1 MDRNSL
7 IGLFLI
13 GLILMVYSY
22 YSAPPPQDPATNGK
36 TAAESI
42 APSNGSTSSVNP
54 AVEQPTNEQA
64 TNTSGASGLPG
75 GADAAAADTSW
86 TVDSTTALGLFRPFR
101 RGTPQEFVIQNPQ
114 IRVTLSSLGGAVS
127 EVELKEYTTYR
138 KTPLL
143 LFKKGDARY
152 NFTYSAG
159 GQTLRTEQ
167 LYFSAFAQTDSSL
180 VLRVE
185 PRLGSFIEHR
195 YLLPESGY
203 ELKHEVRRVNMSTL
217 LESNNRYTELEW
229 QVRAP
234 SQERDLEEER
244 KIPDIYYRYL
254 NDEPDYLTI
263 NKEESEDLP
272 NQVKWI
278 SFRQK
283 FFSSSLIAEGHFD
296 NAKISGRPLTD
307 SAHTAEYYASFTM
320 PMENPDDE
328 RFAMRFYFG
337 PNHFQKLKALD
348 LGLEKQVPLGW
359 GIFGWV
365 NRFIVIPVFNWLDSF
380 SLSYGLIILI
390 LTLIIKVILFP
401 LTYQSY
407 ISGAKMKVLKPEIDE
422 LKSRFESDPARMQS
436 EQMKLFQ
443 RAGVNP
449 LGGCIPLLLQFP
461 ILIALFNFFPASI
474 ELRQQGFLWADDLS
488 SYDSIL
494 DLPFRI
500 PFYGAH
506 VSLFTLLMTASTL
519 LYTHFNNQIS
529 GVTGQM
535 KTLGY
540 IMPLMFLPVLNS
552 YSSAL
557 SYYYFLANMI
567 TFGQQW
573 AVRRF
578 VIDEDAI
585 HRKIQENKNK
595 PVKKSRFQA
604 KLEEMQRTAQQRQSA
619 PRSGNKSKGK

>member
-22 YSAPPPQDPATNGK
+22 YAAPPVQDSEQNGK
-36 TAAESI
+36 SATEAPVAGNDQGSSFKETKGRPTDDSI
-42 APSNGSTSSVNP
+42 EAGLTNAGMTEIPDSSL
-54 AVEQPTNEQA
+54 A
-64 TNTSGASGLPG
+64 
-75 GADAAAADTSW
+75 
-86 TVDSTTALGLFRPFR
+86 VDSTSALGLFRPFR
-101 RGTPQEFVIQNPQ
+101 RGTPKDFILQNPQ
-114 IRVTLSSLGGAVS
+114 IRVTLSSLGGSVA

-143 LFKKGDARY
+143 LFKIGDARY

-159 GQTLRTEQ
+159 GQTLRTEE
-167 LYFSAFAQTDSSL
+167 LYFSPAEHTDSSL

-185 PRLGSFIEHR
+185 PRNGSFIEHR
-195 YLLPESGY
+195 YVLPATGY
-203 ELKHEVRRVNMSTL
+203 QLQHEVRRVNMSTL

-229 QVRAP
+229 QVHTP
-234 SQERDLEEER
+234 SQERDLEDER
-244 KIPDIYYRYL
+244 KIPDIYYRYV

-283 FFSSSLIAEGHFD
+283 FFSTSLIAEGHFD
-296 NAKISGRPLTD
+296 NAKISGRPLAD
-307 SAHTAEYYASFTM
+307 SQHVAEYHASVTM
-320 PMENPDDE
+320 PMENPDNE

-337 PNHFQKLKALD
+337 PNHFQELEALK

-407 ISGAKMKVLKPEIDE
+407 VSGAKMKVLKPEIDE

-578 VIDEDAI
+578 VIDEEAI

-604 KLEEMQRTAQQRQSA
+604 KLEEMQRTAQQRQA
-619 PRSGNKSKGK
+619 PRTGNKGKGN